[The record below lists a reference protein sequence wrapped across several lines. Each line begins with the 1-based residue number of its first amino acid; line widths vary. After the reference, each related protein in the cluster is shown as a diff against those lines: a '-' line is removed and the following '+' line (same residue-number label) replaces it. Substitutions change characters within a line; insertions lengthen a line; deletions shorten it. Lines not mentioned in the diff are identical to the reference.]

1 MGKMVRLTEDILKV
15 INLTQTNYY
24 HETTA
29 FGAHPMEEVSV
40 SNPIP
45 SMEGIK
51 KK

>member
-1 MGKMVRLTEDILKV
+1 MDRIAEDVLKM

-29 FGAHPMEEVSV
+29 FGAHSMEEVSV

-45 SMEGIK
+45 GMEGIK